1 MRIIIPDILV
11 GIIIIIVVVV
21 VVTSERHI
29 KGPTQPEVLGVYP
42 SPEEALES
50 EQKSPNH
57 LADLEELPYLDLYGG
72 TMGPRLG
79 M

>member
-21 VVTSERHI
+21 TSERHI
-29 KGPTQPEVLGVYP
+29 KGPTPPEVLEVYP
-42 SPEEALES
+42 SPEEALKF

-79 M
+79 L

>member
-1 MRIIIPDILV
+1 MV
-11 GIIIIIVVVV
+11 GIIIIIVV

-29 KGPTQPEVLGVYP
+29 KGPTPPEVLEVYP
-42 SPEEALES
+42 SPEEALKF

-79 M
+79 L

>member
-1 MRIIIPDILV
+1 MV
-11 GIIIIIVVVV
+11 GIIIIIVVVVV

-42 SPEEALES
+42 SLEEALES

-79 M
+79 L

>member
-29 KGPTQPEVLGVYP
+29 KGPTPPEVLEVYP
-42 SPEEALES
+42 SPEEALKF

-79 M
+79 L

>member
-1 MRIIIPDILV
+1 MV

-29 KGPTQPEVLGVYP
+29 KGPT

-72 TMGPRLG
+72 TIGPRLG
-79 M
+79 L

>member
-1 MRIIIPDILV
+1 MV
-11 GIIIIIVVVV
+11 GIIIIVVVV

-42 SPEEALES
+42 SPEEALKF

-72 TMGPRLG
+72 TMGPQLG
-79 M
+79 L

>member
-1 MRIIIPDILV
+1 MV
-11 GIIIIIVVVV
+11 GIIIIIIVVVVVVVV

-72 TMGPRLG
+72 IIGPRLG
-79 M
+79 L